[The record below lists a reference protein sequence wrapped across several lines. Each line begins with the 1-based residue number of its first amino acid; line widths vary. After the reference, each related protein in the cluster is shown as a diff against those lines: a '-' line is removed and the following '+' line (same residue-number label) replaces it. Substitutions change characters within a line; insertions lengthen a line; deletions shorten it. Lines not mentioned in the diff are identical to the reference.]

1 MSAFRNWN
9 IRLKVLSVAALL
21 GLFLVL
27 SSAVGL
33 YVTNQLTEELNS
45 LHAKEMQQAS
55 LVNAIRT
62 YTRGIE
68 VSSTTYLLAPL
79 NQEQQ
84 TDLLKK
90 AEKYSQTRTELIS
103 RLEKV
108 DLSPEDRNLLA
119 QAREANQK
127 ALTARK
133 NAFELRNA
141 GQNAAAWSTYF
152 SQAQPNLDKA
162 NELLLTLNEHAEQSA
177 LIAKERAEAMTS
189 SSRWLLLGFSLAALF
204 CGACFSFWLAGHI
217 SASLQAVTRR
227 AGDVAAGDLS
237 GKDLAIEGQDEIG
250 QLTNSFN
257 GMQGKLRHLVSTS
270 ITSADQV
277 ASAAEELT
285 ANEAQCAEAAQQIT
299 ASLAI
304 VAEAAKGQQQHVE
317 KTSAAIQEISAST
330 QEVSA
335 TVENLAQEAAAAAK
349 TAEDGGAAVREA
361 VHKIQDAAQ
370 NSEAV
375 KQTMTHLEEGSKKI
389 AEIVGVIT
397 AIADQTNLLA
407 LNAAIEAARAGEA
420 GRGFA
425 VVAEEVRKLAE
436 DSAKAAGNIGEL
448 IAENERSMVQALATT
463 NSAGS
468 VLLDGANSVDAA
480 GRQFSQIVAS
490 IENLA
495 TEMQEISRA
504 VDETAKGSQSIVDSA
519 AQIDTATQHINSEIQ
534 QVTAAMEEQTSSMD
548 EVASAGRELAQLAE
562 QLSARVHEFKV

>member
-1 MSAFRNWN
+1 M
-9 IRLKVLSVAALL
+9 
-21 GLFLVL
+21 
-27 SSAVGL
+27 
-33 YVTNQLTEELNS
+33 
-45 LHAKEMQQAS
+45 
-55 LVNAIRT
+55 
-62 YTRGIE
+62 
-68 VSSTTYLLAPL
+68 
-79 NQEQQ
+79 
-84 TDLLKK
+84 
-90 AEKYSQTRTELIS
+90 
-103 RLEKV
+103 
-108 DLSPEDRNLLA
+108 LA
-119 QAREANQK
+119 QAKEANQK
-127 ALTARK
+127 AVTARK

-141 GQNAAAWSTYF
+141 GQNAAAWSIYF
-152 SQAQPNLDKA
+152 SQAQPNMDKA
-162 NELLLTLNEHAEQSA
+162 NELLLTLNEHAEKSA
-177 LIAKERAEAMTS
+177 LVAKERAEAMTS

-217 SASLQAVTRR
+217 AASLQAVARR

-237 GKDLAIEGQDEIG
+237 GQELAIEGQDEIG
-250 QLTNSFN
+250 QLTHSFN

-285 ANEAQCAEAAQQIT
+285 ASEAQCAEAAQQIT

-304 VAEAAKGQQQHVE
+304 VAEAAQGQQRHVE

-349 TAEDGGAAVREA
+349 TAENGGAAVREA

-370 NSEAV
+370 NSAAV
-375 KQTMTHLEEGSKKI
+375 KETMTQLEAGSKKI

-407 LNAAIEAARAGEA
+407 LNAAIEAARAGDA

-448 IAENERSMVQALATT
+448 IAENERSMSQALTTT

-480 GRQFSQIVAS
+480 GRQFSEIVAS

-495 TEMQEISRA
+495 AEMQEISRA
-504 VDETAKGSQSIVDSA
+504 IDETAKGSQSIVDSA
-519 AQIDTATQHINSEIQ
+519 AQIDAATQHINSEIQ
-534 QVTAAMEEQTSSMD
+534 QVSAAMEEQTSSMD

>member
-1 MSAFRNWN
+1 MSSFKNWS
-9 IRLKVLSVAALL
+9 IRLKVLSVAGLL
-21 GLFLVL
+21 GLFLLL

-33 YVTNQLTEELNS
+33 YVTNQLTEELES
-45 LHAKEMQQAS
+45 LHKNEMQQAS

-68 VSSTTYLLAPL
+68 VSVTTYLLAPL
-79 NQEQQ
+79 TPEQQ
-84 TDLLKK
+84 NALLKK
-90 AEKYSQTRTELIS
+90 VEEYTQTRTELLS

-108 DLSPEDRNLLA
+108 TLSPEDQNLLT
-119 QAREANQK
+119 QAKEANQK
-127 ALTARK
+127 AVAARQS
-133 NAFELRNA
+133 AFEQRKQ
-141 GQNAAAWSTYF
+141 GQDAAAWAIYF
-152 SQAQPNLDKA
+152 SQAQPNMDKA
-162 NELLLTLNEHAEQSA
+162 NELLRTLTLHAEENA
-177 LIAKERAEAMTS
+177 LVAKDRAEALTS
-189 SSRWLLLGFSLAALF
+189 RSRWLLLGFSLAALF
-204 CGACFSFWLAGHI
+204 CGACFSFWLAGQL
-217 SASLQAVTRR
+217 SSSLQTVARR
-227 AGDVAAGDLS
+227 AGEVAAGDLS
-237 GKDLAIEGQDEIG
+237 GKALSIEGQDEIG
-250 QLTNSFN
+250 QLTQSFN
-257 GMQGKLRHLVSTS
+257 GMQGKLNHLVSTS

-285 ANEAQCAEAAQQIT
+285 ASENQCSEAAQQIT

-304 VAEAAKGQQQHVE
+304 VAEAAKSQQQHVE
-317 KTSAAIQEISAST
+317 QTSAAIQEISAST

-349 TAEDGGAAVREA
+349 TAEEGGAAVREA

-370 NSEAV
+370 NSDAV

-448 IAENERSMVQALATT
+448 IAENERTMAQALTTT
-463 NSAGS
+463 NNAGS

-519 AQIDTATQHINSEIQ
+519 AQIDAATHHINSEIQ
-534 QVTAAMEEQTSSMD
+534 QVSAAMEEQTSSMD

-562 QLSARVHEFKV
+562 QLSAKVHEFKV